1 MFVFM
6 GNIFGSV
13 QEMEDSSWVSRIYY
27 QVISPGLVS
36 MKGIRDAEAESP
48 MPMSLKA
55 ASQEAKHRKDSSEMS
70 QARP

>member
-27 QVISPGLVS
+27 QVITPGLVS
-36 MKGIRDAEAESP
+36 MKAIRDAESWVTNACVIEGS
-48 MPMSLKA
+48 
-55 ASQEAKHRKDSSEMS
+55 
-70 QARP
+70 